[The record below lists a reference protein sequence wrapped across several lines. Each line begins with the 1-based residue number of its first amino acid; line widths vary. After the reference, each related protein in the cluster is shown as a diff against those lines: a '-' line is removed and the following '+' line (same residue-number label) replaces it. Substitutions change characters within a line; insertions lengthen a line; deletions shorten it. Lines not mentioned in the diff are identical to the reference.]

1 MADPQ
6 WWTPEFAQQTDADAK
21 AAALSAMFA
30 QAAEQGRVTPSHQMP
45 FASGAAEPVYPVESA
60 IGGAA
65 AGGLSRTAINTLFEM
80 AAKNARNAEIAR
92 LEQSVGH
99 NPQGIMDRL
108 TLQGSQHLGRL
119 SKRRTDPDAY
129 YGHVWEH
136 PVHTPIT
143 TMDRLITNRYSP
155 PGTDRLAPGELG
167 PINRLAQ
174 GVGRGLKDPR
184 LPHHAQ
190 VERALRELLREGKA
204 RYNKDGTW
212 ELAP

>member
-21 AAALSAMFA
+21 AAALSAIFA

-65 AGGLSRTAINTLFEM
+65 VGGLSRTAINALFEM
-80 AAKNARNAEIAR
+80 AAKNAERGR
-92 LEQSVGH
+92 LEQYFDPKSGGQRGGGWYGS
-99 NPQGIMDRL
+99 PGQMDHPVVM
-108 TLQGSQHLGRL
+108 SRL
-119 SKRRTDPDAY
+119 SPRGVGVDR
-129 YGHVWEH
+129 
-136 PVHTPIT
+136 PIA
-143 TMDRLITNRYSP
+143 TMDRLIRNEYYP
-155 PGTDRLAPGELG
+155 MGTDRLAPGQLG
-167 PINRLAQ
+167 PINRYAQ
-174 GVGRGLKDPR
+174 GLGRGLKDPR

-190 VERALRELLREGKA
+190 VERALRELLREGKV